1 MKTVGGLFFGAD
13 DLQLARQSRDD
24 PAIRSALDLLE
35 APMSQPLDAACLAAL
50 RYQFYGEAES
60 AAVAIQLIQ
69 SAELNADL
77 ARARDG
83 CKLLMGW
90 LSVIAMLRQH
100 QSWPALRDQYRALY
114 AAAIGNAPA
123 ADDPLDG
130 LWLGAL
136 QLAVG
141 VVFGDERALESGA
154 DAYRHAVHKVIHP
167 EGYLRGIA
175 DIPDA
180 ADGYAAQVSGTCALV
195 LMAEMAAQTDLDL
208 WSYNNR
214 GVTPVYC
221 RHLSAL
227 LLLLSRKVVLGR

>member
-1 MKTVGGLFFGAD
+1 MKKAGGLFFGAD

-24 PAIRSALDLLE
+24 PAIRSAVG
-35 APMSQPLDAACLAAL
+35 LAGSATCPNHSMPPAWPP
-50 RYQFYGEAES
+50 YAINFNGEAES

-69 SAELNADL
+69 SAELNTDL

-100 QSWPALRDQYRALY
+100 QSWPALRDQFRTSY

-167 EGYLRGIA
+167 EGYLARHRGH
-175 DIPDA
+175 P
-180 ADGYAAQVSGTCALV
+180 G
-195 LMAEMAAQTDLDL
+195 
-208 WSYNNR
+208 R
-214 GVTPVYC
+214 G
-221 RHLSAL
+221 
-227 LLLLSRKVVLGR
+227 